1 MAVPSSDSWAMIG
14 IDTNLLV
21 RLVVN
26 DGERQSLAVERFIQ
40 EHSSSEDPCYIS
52 NIVLIEMVWVLESAY
67 GFDRN
72 SVADVLDRLLE
83 VEQFDFDSPDEV
95 AAAVDDFRY
104 RGVEFADCLL
114 GRTNIFAGCEHTI
127 TFDRKAAKLPGFK
140 LLPGA

>member
-1 MAVPSSDSWAMIG
+1 VAVPSSDSWAMIG

-26 DGERQSLAVERFIQ
+26 DDERQSLAVERFIQ

-140 LLPGA
+140 LLPVP

>member
-1 MAVPSSDSWAMIG
+1 MIG

-21 RLVVN
+21 RLIVN
-26 DGERQSLAVERFIQ
+26 DDERQSLAVERFIRQ
-40 EHSSSEDPCYIS
+40 HSSTEDPCYIS
-52 NIVLIEMVWVLESAY
+52 SIVLVETVWVLESAY

-72 SVADVLDRLLE
+72 SVADALDRLLE

-114 GRTNIFAGCEHTI
+114 GRTNLFAGCEHTI
-127 TFDRKAAKLPGFK
+127 TFDRKAAKLLGFK

>member
-1 MAVPSSDSWAMIG
+1 MIG

-21 RLVVN
+21 RLIVN
-26 DGERQSLAVERFIQ
+26 DDERQSLAVERFIQ

-140 LLPGA
+140 LLPVP

>member
-21 RLVVN
+21 RLIVN
-26 DGERQSLAVERFIQ
+26 DDERQSLAVERFIQ

-140 LLPGA
+140 LLPVP